1 MAISIE
7 ELKKLLISNRQ
18 KLHRMELAE
27 EYEKNVET
35 EGKYFR
41 YINNEAYDPWPTFI
55 KVFAVHKKSSNRA
68 YVISFEKD
76 LKGQCIFQPKYFRKI
91 QILGEEITKDEFDEE
106 YEKFN
111 VTLKHFSVNV
121 RL

>member
-7 ELKKLLISNRQ
+7 ELKRLIIRDRQ

-27 EYEKNVET
+27 EYEKNVAN

-41 YINNEAYDPWPTFI
+41 YINNEAYDPWETFI
-55 KVFAVHKKSSNRA
+55 KVFAVNKKSSNRA
-68 YVISFEKD
+68 YVISFEQD
-76 LKGQCIFQPKYFRKI
+76 LKGQYIFQPKYHRKI
-91 QILGEEITKDEFDEE
+91 QLLGEEITKDEFDEA
-106 YEKFN
+106 YVKFN